1 MVSWKIVPCTLAD
14 APALARNNMNAFWA
28 TDKNWKLGW
37 TIQNIELDFLVG
49 EVIKRMPNNLL
60 KNRETLRHFK
70 AVDPETGTLMGYA
83 RWELPAKY
91 ADAPEWADAQIPDV
105 SEEERKAIKERSDG
119 AWWKPYSMDGINDCG
134 PEKHRIL
141 AEDRYISL
149 DYLAV
154 HPDNTGKGVATALV
168 QHGVRLAEEMGADVF
183 ILSFEAAVNIYKK
196 QGLKEVH
203 KAYQDDT
210 KYGGCGYWVYLLT
223 REAKKQEGSGHE
235 NPTQTTGV

>member
-70 AVDPETGTLMGYA
+70 AVDPETGALMGYA

-141 AEDRYISL
+141 AEDRYISK
-149 DYLAV
+149 D
-154 HPDNTGKGVATALV
+154 P
-168 QHGVRLAEEMGADVF
+168 
-183 ILSFEAAVNIYKK
+183 SVN
-196 QGLKEVH
+196 
-203 KAYQDDT
+203 
-210 KYGGCGYWVYLLT
+210 
-223 REAKKQEGSGHE
+223 
-235 NPTQTTGV
+235 